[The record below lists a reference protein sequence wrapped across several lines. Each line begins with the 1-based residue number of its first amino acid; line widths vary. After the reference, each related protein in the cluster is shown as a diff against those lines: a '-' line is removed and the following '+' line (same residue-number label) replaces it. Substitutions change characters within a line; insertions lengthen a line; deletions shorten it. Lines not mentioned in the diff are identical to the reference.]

1 MPQRVAYLDESF
13 REGDRSGFYVL
24 AAAVFETDHDQAREA
39 MRTLRGRRRTAKLHW
54 HEMDERDRHAA
65 AATAASLTGAYLVA
79 IGAPVPTRG
88 QERARRIV
96 LRRLVVE
103 LHRLGVAEMTAE
115 SRGSV
120 LDRRD
125 VELVR
130 SVRYD
135 LPKGTKVRLEHV
147 RGETEPLLWVADI
160 VAGAVRATRQGRT
173 SYHDVLADRL
183 TLFEIDC

>member
-1 MPQRVAYLDESF
+1 MPQRVAHLDESF

-65 AATAASLTGAYLVA
+65 ASTAVSLGAYLVA
-79 IGAPVPTRG
+79 IGAPVPPRS

-96 LRRLVVE
+96 LRRLVTE
-103 LHRLGVAEMTAE
+103 LHGLGIAEITAE

-135 LPKGTKVRLEHV
+135 LPKGTKIRLEHV

-160 VAGAVRATRQGRT
+160 VAGAVRAARQGAT
-173 SYHDVLADRL
+173 SYRDVLADRL
-183 TLFEIDC
+183 TLFEIGC